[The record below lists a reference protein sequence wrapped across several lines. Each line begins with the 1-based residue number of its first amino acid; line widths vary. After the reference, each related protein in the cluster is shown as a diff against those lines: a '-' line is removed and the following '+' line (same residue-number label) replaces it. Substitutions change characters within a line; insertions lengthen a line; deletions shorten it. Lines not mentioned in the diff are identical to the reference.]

1 MKPRV
6 FVTRRVYP
14 AAIAILQEHCVV
26 DYQDS
31 HDVLDEARLSR
42 RLQHADAVVCQL
54 TDPLTAAVLAA
65 APKLRGIHQIAVGH
79 DNIDV
84 AAATARGRLVT
95 NTPGVLTEATADL
108 TWALLLAAA
117 RRVPEAE
124 RFLRDGRW
132 QRWDV
137 DLLCGADVSGRTLGL
152 VGFGRIGQAVARRAL
167 GFGMRVLYASRSEAP
182 AAVEQELRAQR
193 VPLDLLLRQSDFVS
207 LHVPLRDE
215 TRHLIGVEQLCQMK
229 RTAFLINTARGP
241 VVDERA
247 LVAALEENLIAGAG
261 LDVFEAEPT
270 VSPGLLRLPN
280 VVLLPHVGSAV
291 TSVRSLMCALAANDC
306 VALLTGE
313 QPKHPVNAE
322 VLRPRAHGPQGH
334 EPQAPGPQDR
344 GLRGQG

>member
-14 AAIAILQEHCVV
+14 AALAILQEHCVV

-31 HDVLDEARLSR
+31 HDTLDAARLVR

-54 TDPLTAAVLAA
+54 TDPLTAAVIAA

-84 AAATARGRLVT
+84 AAATARGIVVT

-124 RFLRDGRW
+124 RFLRAGKW

-167 GFGMRVLYASRSEAP
+167 GFGMRVLYASRSETP

-193 VPLDLLLRQSDFVS
+193 VPLDLLLKQSDFVS

-229 RTAFLINTARGP
+229 STAFLINTARGP

-247 LVAALEENLIAGAG
+247 LVAALEEGLIAGAG
-261 LDVFEAEPT
+261 LDVFETEPT
-270 VSPGLLRLPN
+270 VTPGLLQLPN

-291 TSVRSLMCALAANDC
+291 TSVRSLMCALAARDC
-306 VALLTGE
+306 VAVLRGE
-313 QPKHPVNAE
+313 RPQHPVNPE
-322 VLRPRAHGPQGH
+322 VLG
-334 EPQAPGPQDR
+334 
-344 GLRGQG
+344 

>member
-1 MKPRV
+1 L
-6 FVTRRVYP
+6 FDGHD
-14 AAIAILQEHCVV
+14 AAINLI
-26 DYQDS
+26 
-31 HDVLDEARLSR
+31 R
-42 RLQHADAVVCQL
+42 RLLQAEGAEVVHLGHNRSVADIVR
-54 TDPLTAAVLAA
+54 AAIDEDAD
-65 APKLRGIHQIAVGH
+65 GIAVSSYQGGH
-79 DNIDV
+79 NEYFTYMVDMLRE
-84 AAATARGRLVT
+84 RGCEHIRVVIGGGGTIAPHEIEALERHGIEKIY
-95 NTPGVLTEATADL
+95 TPED
-108 TWALLLAAA
+108 
-117 RRVPEAE
+117 
-124 RFLRDGRW
+124 
-132 QRWDV
+132 
-137 DLLCGADVSGRTLGL
+137 GRTLGL
-152 VGFGRIGQAVARRAL
+152 VGFGRIGQAVARRAI

-193 VPLDLLLRQSDFVS
+193 VPLDLLLKQSDFVS

-270 VSPGLLRLPN
+270 VSPGLLQLPN